1 MNGIVQLDTG
11 TLLFGISVTMLLAA
25 VLLGTFWVRYRGDI
39 HGVGMWTL
47 ATALMGVGSIMFLFQ
62 GRWSTML
69 TMWGAN
75 TLVNVGV
82 NLVGLGL
89 CRFHEREPGRAGWIS
104 GGILLATTLLL
115 GFGAAY
121 KTPGM
126 EARIVASTVCI
137 AAAMAFILESLSR
150 ETKKSVPGMLLS
162 GSSWLVLILSVLRV
176 GYTIY
181 TSDTLPESIVVV
193 TDPVQGIF
201 VLSYFMT
208 GIVIIFAIIML
219 VPFRLREREQAL
231 TRRID
236 MLYRE
241 MSHRV
246 GNNLNVVLNY
256 LDMAQERSTDAQ
268 NRAVLAQSQ
277 NMVAAISAVHGAMNA
292 ERHNQVGIPLHEHL
306 AGLAQQCVDG
316 FRHLN
321 VRLELDL
328 EEAFTGSRS
337 LKNVILIVNEL
348 ITNACKYAFQ
358 AGPPGVIR
366 VSLSVHEGGRSATKA
381 SASRLCLDVADNGS
395 GLSEPWGTG
404 ATDGSGFGQ
413 ALVEHCVD
421 DLGGEIDVE
430 TGSGGTR
437 VTICF
442 PYTRY
447 AGTDA
452 PDTGASSRSDME
464 YESTNA

>member
-25 VLLGTFWVRYRGDI
+25 VLLGTFWIRYRGDI

-47 ATALMGVGSIMFLFQ
+47 ATALLGVGSITFLFQ
-62 GRWSTML
+62 GEWSTML
-69 TMWGAN
+69 TMLGAN
-75 TLVNVGV
+75 SLVNVGI

-89 CRFHEREPGRAGWIS
+89 CRFHNRGVGRVGWTS
-104 GGILLATTLLL
+104 GGVLLATTIIL
-115 GFGAAY
+115 GLTSAY
-121 KTPGM
+121 DTLDTGV
-126 EARIVASTVCI
+126 RIITSTLCI

-150 ETKKSVPGMLLS
+150 ETKQSVPGMLLV
-162 GSSWLVLILSVLRV
+162 GASWLVLILSVVRV
-176 GYTIY
+176 GYTTY
-181 TSDTLPESIVVV
+181 TIDTLPNSVVV
-193 TDPVQGIF
+193 IADPVQGGF
-201 VLSYFMT
+201 FLSYFMT
-208 GIVIIFAIIML
+208 GIVVVFALILL

-231 TRRID
+231 TQRVD

-256 LDMAQERSTDAQ
+256 LNMAQEQSTDAQ

-292 ERHNQVGIPLHEHL
+292 QRDSPAGIPLHDHL

-316 FRHLN
+316 FRPQN

-328 EEAFTGSRS
+328 EEAFTGSRT

-358 AGPPGVIR
+358 ADVAGTIR
-366 VSLSVHEGGRSATKA
+366 VSLSVHEENGA
-381 SASRLCLDVADNGS
+381 SKENTASRLCLEVTDDGA
-395 GLSEPWGTG
+395 GLSEPWGAGVAEGT
-404 ATDGSGFGQ
+404 GFGQ

-421 DLGGEIDVE
+421 DMDGEINVE
-430 TGSGGTR
+430 TGSHGTR
-437 VTICF
+437 VAICF
-442 PYTRY
+442 PYARY
-447 AGTDA
+447 ASARASDTADDA
-452 PDTGASSRSDME
+452 YAPTTA
-464 YESTNA
+464 

>member
-25 VLLGTFWVRYRGDI
+25 VLLGTFWIRYRGDI

-62 GRWSTML
+62 GEWSTML

-75 TLVNVGV
+75 LLVNVGI

-89 CRFHEREPGRAGWIS
+89 CRFHNRGVGWAGWTS
-104 GGILLATTLLL
+104 GGILLATTIIL
-115 GFGAAY
+115 GLISAY
-121 KTPGM
+121 GTPDTGV
-126 EARIVASTVCI
+126 RIITSTLCI
-137 AAAMAFILESLSR
+137 AAGMAFILQSLSR
-150 ETKKSVPGMLLS
+150 ETKQSVPGMLLV
-162 GSSWLVLILSVLRV
+162 GASWLVLILSVARV
-176 GYTIY
+176 GYTTY
-181 TSDTLPESIVVV
+181 TIDTLPNSVVV
-193 TDPVQGIF
+193 IADPVQGGF
-201 VLSYFMT
+201 FLSYFMT
-208 GIVIIFAIIML
+208 GIVVVFALILL
-219 VPFRLREREQAL
+219 VPFRLREREHAL
-231 TRRID
+231 TQRVD

-256 LDMAQERSTDAQ
+256 LNMAQEQSTDAQ

-292 ERHNQVGIPLHEHL
+292 QRDRPAGIPLHDHL
-306 AGLAQQCVDG
+306 AGLAQQCIDG
-316 FRHLN
+316 FRHQN
-321 VRLELDL
+321 VRLKLDL
-328 EEAFTGSRS
+328 EEAFTGSRT

-358 AGPPGVIR
+358 ADVVGTIR
-366 VSLSVHEGGRSATKA
+366 VSLTVHAEDDAAKEST
-381 SASRLCLDVADNGS
+381 ASRLCLEVTDDGS
-395 GLSEPWGTG
+395 GLSEPWGAG
-404 ATDGSGFGQ
+404 AAEGTGFGQ

-421 DLGGEIDVE
+421 DMDGEIDVE
-430 TGSGGTR
+430 TGSHGTR

-442 PYTRY
+442 PYARHASAHASDTADDAY
-447 AGTDA
+447 APTTA
-452 PDTGASSRSDME
+452 
-464 YESTNA
+464 